1 MAKKDAASK
10 RLIRPKTT
18 GDYLARLPQFE
29 PRPIPFADLQE
40 YDVEFIPGSLDRST
54 QEARADEVFLALL
67 DRFTRANRNVG
78 DKKGKN
84 FAPALFAKEAE
95 AKSAGLNSKALD
107 AAMCRLFAAGTIWN
121 QDIGKPSRPQY
132 RLQVQREQLIDD
144 VLSKFMAPHIHDAT
158 KLKPFLKDAKR
169 AIAGY
174 VGARETEYDRRKAK
188 KLLSAA
194 SIALE
199 TTKRK
204 LQEIDQWPE
213 LSSYLKRLHRD
224 APRLKQRGGFEEQPQ
239 ASSQKQ
245 VKQELRR
252 RADLDRSYSDFA
264 PDQIAW
270 RLSQLERVVNLAD
283 ERVTFGPDAQRDQI
297 AQDFTDQL
305 ASAWCRATKTSP
317 TCSRRTPRLKN
328 PSPFAR
334 LLETI
339 NQKLLKDRHR
349 SENDFL
355 EYGVKSV
362 TRLPS
367 AKPRRSR
374 RPRVVGTPRRVAA
387 SGN

>member
-18 GDYLARLPQFE
+18 ADYLARLPQFE
-29 PRPIPFADLQE
+29 PRPIPFADFQE
-40 YDVEFIPGSLDRST
+40 ECPRGEP
-54 QEARADEVFLALL
+54 QEVGPQN
-67 DRFTRANRNVG
+67 TREKR
-78 DKKGKN
+78 
-84 FAPALFAKEAE
+84 
-95 AKSAGLNSKALD
+95 
-107 AAMCRLFAAGTIWN
+107 
-121 QDIGKPSRPQY
+121 
-132 RLQVQREQLIDD
+132 IDD
-144 VLSKFMAPHIHDAT
+144 VVSKFMAPYIRDAT
-158 KLKPFLKDAKR
+158 KLKPFLNDAKR

-174 VGARETEYDRRKAK
+174 VGARESEYDRRKAK

-224 APRLKQRGGFEEQPQ
+224 APRLKQPYTRGGFEEQPQ

-317 TCSRRTPRLKN
+317 TCSRPTPRLKN
-328 PSPFAR
+328 PSPFA
-334 LLETI
+334 LLLKTI
-339 NQKLLKDRHR
+339 NQELLQDRHR
-349 SENDFL
+349 STNDFL
-355 EYGVKSV
+355 EYGIKSV
-362 TRLPS
+362 KRVRRLRFRNGVATIP
-367 AKPRRSR
+367 AKL
-374 RPRVVGTPRRVAA
+374 T
-387 SGN
+387 SGWY